1 MLNCPLLG
9 TLKRCLSVQQS
20 ENLNGGL
27 DFYCRTGT
35 TNCVQGL
42 TLVGVTLFWGTI
54 PRSGQGH
61 VNVISRSNQPK
72 ITFAA
77 GFYRFLQVFRGTLLT
92 EQWQTRLQV
101 AGYQQ
106 RTTDENSLSKYRVI

>member
-9 TLKRCLSVQQS
+9 TLKRCLSVQPS
-20 ENLNGGL
+20 ENLNVGL

-42 TLVGVTLFWGTI
+42 TLFGVTLFRGTI
-54 PRSGQGH
+54 PRLGQGH
-61 VNVISRSNQPK
+61 VKVISRSNQPK

-77 GFYRFLQVFRGTLLT
+77 GFYTFRGTLLT